1 LINNTIAIIYNK
13 KTMELPFDIW
23 NKIYEQCN
31 TFIVRRKLYNALP
44 QSFKNQ
50 YPKMFIPDG
59 DKSLLKYLSIDDE
72 KEAILTLKISGYI
85 SSDVKP
91 FEIKNLKIIYKN
103 VPKTLEELFDFDN
116 RIYKYYQ
123 NIIAYNHYKYS
134 NGWKSFFTQMTID
147 YELKMEDC
155 ELSLITLITP
165 LLEMA

>member
-1 LINNTIAIIYNK
+1 
-13 KTMELPFDIW
+13 MELPFDIW
-23 NKIYEQCN
+23 NKIYEQCK
-31 TFIVRRKLYNALP
+31 TFTVRRKLYNALP
-44 QSFKNQ
+44 QNFRIQ
-50 YPKMFIPDG
+50 YPKMLIPDC

-72 KEAILTLKISGYI
+72 KEAFLTLKINRYI

-103 VPKTLEELFDFDN
+103 VPKTLDELFDFDN

-134 NGWKSFFTQMTID
+134 KGSKSFTTMNIT

-155 ELSLITLITP
+155 ELSIITAIKP
-165 LLEMA
+165 K

>member
-1 LINNTIAIIYNK
+1 
-13 KTMELPFDIW
+13 MELPFDIW
-23 NKIYEQCN
+23 NKIYEQCK

-50 YPKMFIPDG
+50 YPKMLIHDG

-72 KEAILTLKISGYI
+72 KEAFLTLKISGYI

-103 VPKTLEELFDFDN
+103 VPKTLDELFDFDK
-116 RIYKYYQ
+116 RIYEYYQ
-123 NIIAYNHYKYS
+123 RIIAINENMLNK
-134 NGWKSFFTQMTID
+134 GWKIFITMNID

-155 ELSLITLITP
+155 DLSIITAITP
-165 LLEMA
+165 I